1 MGGGWWVEFC
11 LSSMLLIFRKFG
23 QTGGK
28 SVQSQFEGCLWMVG
42 EECKLNGKERETG
55 ERREESFLFW
65 DYMSCFYL
73 SVIVSRLLSLKVN
86 LFLITFMCVLLCI
99 AERL

>member
-1 MGGGWWVEFC
+1 
-11 LSSMLLIFRKFG
+11 
-23 QTGGK
+23 
-28 SVQSQFEGCLWMVG
+28 MVG

-99 AERL
+99 ALVSPGAQMRSLDLELQVLGF